1 MLVKWEKDDNH
12 IVILRDGE
20 PEHPNAAFLLDYLL
34 GEKQFE
40 DEDTSDLN
48 PHELSVAK
56 IGVPLKAELFHASEG
71 RGIQFSLYV
80 IRHGEQ
86 VSVDMRNGTII
97 DHGIWDDTWF
107 YITGP
112 IEELNDILKKV
123 QISQTG
129 ELSLRQYLDLLTL
142 SKKENFNLIDNRID
156 MSLIDKP
163 IAATGL
169 FPHHITAELYDYQKT
184 GYAWLKYMADERCG
198 CILGDEMGL
207 GKTLQVISLM
217 SDYAAEKK
225 IPMLV
230 IAPVSL
236 LENWKREINKFAPE
250 MKPYIHHGS
259 RRTGRYQELQKYDVV
274 IISYNTAVSD
284 LSMLRMINW
293 PLVSIDEAQ
302 NIKNPSSE
310 RARSVKMLPRDM
322 SIAISGTPF
331 ENHVTDIWSITDF
344 VFPEYLGTL
353 SSFNSTVS
361 DDVYGAQ
368 LIEPMLTPIMIRR
381 LVRDVADDLPDKV
394 IIPQPIR
401 MSESESL
408 EYERIRQE
416 ALQQSQSSTPDLG
429 LLQKMRMFCAH
440 RDVVLTDQSGD
451 PLGTSVKYERLCE
464 ILDEIT
470 MSGEKVLIFTS
481 YKRMF
486 GIFTSDLTRRYEIPV
501 LTINGETPVEER
513 QKLVDTFSSIQ
524 SSAIFILNPR
534 AAGTGLNITAANH
547 VIHYNLEWNP
557 ALEDQS
563 SARAFRK
570 GQDKTVFIHRL
581 FYIDSVEQVV
591 NDRIERKRAIS
602 EVAIVGTSGEQE
614 NREDIS
620 KALLLS
626 PLQYQ

>member
-1 MLVKWEKDDNH
+1 VVKWIINDNH
-12 IVILRDGE
+12 VAFLRDRE
-20 PEHPNAAFLLDYLL
+20 LQHPNAAFLLDYLV

-48 PHELSVAK
+48 PRELSVAR
-56 IGVPLKAELFHASEG
+56 IGVPLKAELFHTSEG
-71 RGIQFSLYV
+71 AGIHFSLFV
-80 IRHGEQ
+80 IRRGERI
-86 VSVDMRNGTII
+86 VVDMRNGIVI
-97 DHGIWDDTWF
+97 DHGIKDDTWF

-112 IEELNDILKKV
+112 IEELNGVLKRA

-129 ELSLRQYLDLLTL
+129 ELKLRQYLDLLSL
-142 SKKENFNLIDNRID
+142 CKNENFNLIENRID

-169 FPHHITAELYDYQKT
+169 LPQHITADLYGYQKT
-184 GYAWLKYMADERCG
+184 GYAWLKYMVDEGCG

-217 SDYAAEKK
+217 SDFVAEKK
-225 IPMLV
+225 TPMLV

-250 MKPYIHHGS
+250 MKPYIHHGI

-274 IISYNTAVSD
+274 IVSYNTAVSD
-284 LSMLRMINW
+284 LSMLRMISW

-344 VFPEYLGTL
+344 VFPDYLGTL
-353 SSFNSTVS
+353 ASFNSTVS

-401 MSESESL
+401 MSDSESL

-416 ALQQSQSSTPDLG
+416 VLQQSQSSTPDLG
-429 LLQKMRMFCAH
+429 LLQKLRMFCTH
-440 RDVVLTDQSGD
+440 PDVVATDQSKG
-451 PLGTSVKYERLCE
+451 PLSTSVKYERLCE
-464 ILDEIT
+464 ILDEIIL
-470 MSGEKVLIFTS
+470 SGEKVLIFTS

-486 GIFTSDLTRRYEIPV
+486 DIFTGDLTRRYGIPV
-501 LTINGETPVEER
+501 LAINGETPIEER
-513 QKLVDTFSSIQ
+513 QELVDTFSNIRG
-524 SSAIFILNPR
+524 SAIFILNPR

-563 SARAFRK
+563 SARAFRR
-570 GQDKTVFIHRL
+570 GQDKTVFVHRL

-614 NREDIS
+614 NREDITN
-620 KALLLS
+620 ALLLS
-626 PLQYQ
+626 PLH